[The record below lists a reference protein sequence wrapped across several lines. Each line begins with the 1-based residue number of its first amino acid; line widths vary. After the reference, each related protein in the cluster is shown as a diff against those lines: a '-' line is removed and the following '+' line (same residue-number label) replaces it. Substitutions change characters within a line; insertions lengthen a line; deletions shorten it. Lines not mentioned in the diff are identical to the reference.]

1 MKINIGHYYISWE
14 ASNKKRMD
22 DHKRMIYFSTVRLRD
37 LEPTVSKVGERLKE
51 QRERGLV
58 IVVMPKMGII
68 REAKHLKHWQTIPIS
83 TRDHGCKR
91 AETTWSEIKF
101 QTMSKVVIVTR
112 GHWRRLCDNA
122 FIFTSS
128 KPILHKSDG
137 QRSLTDQDNSC

>member
-68 REAKHLKHWQTIPIS
+68 REAKHLKH
-83 TRDHGCKR
+83 
-91 AETTWSEIKF
+91 
-101 QTMSKVVIVTR
+101 
-112 GHWRRLCDNA
+112 
-122 FIFTSS
+122 
-128 KPILHKSDG
+128 
-137 QRSLTDQDNSC
+137 